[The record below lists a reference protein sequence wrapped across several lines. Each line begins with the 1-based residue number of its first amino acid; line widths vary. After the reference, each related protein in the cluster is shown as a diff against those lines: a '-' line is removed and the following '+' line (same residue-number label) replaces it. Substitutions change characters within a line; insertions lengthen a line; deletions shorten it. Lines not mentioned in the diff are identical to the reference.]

1 VVILV
6 KINQHVL
13 VIGSSGMLGNAVT
26 RYFSQDTE
34 FVITGTVRSKE
45 SIALFPEQ
53 VRDNIVWGVDV
64 DDFDTIT
71 NIIKQQD
78 PDIVINCV
86 GLVKQLSDANDPL
99 VALPINSLFPHKLAR
114 CCAEYNA
121 RLIHM
126 STDCVFSG
134 SKGGYLDDETPDAQD
149 LYGLSKRL
157 GEVDYPNAIT
167 LRTSIIGHELNGN
180 RSLVDWFL
188 SQKGSVKGFSEAIFS
203 GLPTVEIAR
212 IIKDYVIPN
221 KDLRGVYHLSAEPI
235 NKYDLLNLIANI
247 YGHKTEII
255 KDTNFKIDRSLDSS
269 RFQKA
274 VGFKPAPWYEMITT
288 MKNFG

>member
-1 VVILV
+1 MLAIYFVQNLKVVILV

-64 DDFDTIT
+64 DDFDSIT

-149 LYGLSKRL
+149 L
-157 GEVDYPNAIT
+157 
-167 LRTSIIGHELNGN
+167 
-180 RSLVDWFL
+180 
-188 SQKGSVKGFSEAIFS
+188 
-203 GLPTVEIAR
+203 
-212 IIKDYVIPN
+212 
-221 KDLRGVYHLSAEPI
+221 
-235 NKYDLLNLIANI
+235 
-247 YGHKTEII
+247 
-255 KDTNFKIDRSLDSS
+255 
-269 RFQKA
+269 
-274 VGFKPAPWYEMITT
+274 
-288 MKNFG
+288 